1 PEGAS
6 DHRQLDVDVPLGRPG
21 VGAAAVGLGDQ
32 VLDLVAGQVGDGDP
46 QLDGQPVPAL
56 GGLGQ
61 GDQGGGGRPG
71 ARAAVSRAVVAG
83 QVGDGDPQ
91 LDGQPVPAL
100 GVLGQADQGGDGRPG
115 RVEVD
120 LVDPGHAG
128 QGVVEAG
135 GVAGGEQLLGIGAL
149 AGAADLLGRGD
160 LDVDG
165 AGGRRGCA
173 VLAAAGGGGF
183 GGVEHVHGV
192 LLGRGP
198 GPRVQHA

>member
-1 PEGAS
+1 RREVTGEKARPREGAS
-6 DHRQLDVDVPLGRPG
+6 DHRQLDVDVSLGRPG

-32 VLDLVAGQVGDGDP
+32 VLDL
-46 QLDGQPVPAL
+46 
-56 GGLGQ
+56 
-61 GDQGGGGRPG
+61 
-71 ARAAVSRAVVAG
+71 VAG

-149 AGAADLLGRGD
+149 AGAADLLGRVD

-165 AGGRRGCA
+165 AVGGVGVA

-192 LLGRGP
+192 LLVRGSGPLAHHAGGWRPLPFGGPGGGRGSP
-198 GPRVQHA
+198 ATTSSATSLT